1 MSHRMKFGVFLA
13 PFHKPGINPTL
24 ALEQDLEL
32 VQWLDRCGYDEAWC
46 GEHHSAGTEI
56 SASPEIFMAVAS
68 QRTKHIKLGSGVT
81 SVSYHNPLWVAER
94 IVQLDHLTR
103 GRVMLGLG
111 PGSLPSDGIMVGLSQ
126 TQTRP
131 LLEEGLDI
139 IMRLLT
145 TDEPVTFKNDRW
157 DLRDARLHLRPY
169 SNPLFDVAIPAV
181 ASPTGPKLAGRYGCG
196 LLSIGATTAAGFDAL
211 ALHWDVMEA
220 QAAHYK
226 TKVDRNKWRLVGM
239 VHCAETMD
247 QAYRDVEYGMA
258 HWFDYFQAVAAFP
271 QMAVPG
277 SNVKEMISLRQRV
290 RLRRHRHARH
300 GQQADR
306 PAVEAEQR
314 RLRRL
319 PDAGAQL
326 GQLRRHP
333 QELRPDRAPCLP
345 AVAGADEHAGRGRPR
360 PRRPARAGGHPQP
373 GGGSGHPAL
382 RGRNRRPRPLTAG
395 GQLWRLASGVPGAAA
410 PGTIR
415 IAIIGRCGYSEVWRG
430 RLPCTAAAQQRP
442 AAR

>member
-1 MSHRMKFGVFLA
+1 MNHRMRFGIFLA

-56 SASPEIFMAVAS
+56 SASPEIFIAVAS
-68 QRTKHIKLGSGVT
+68 QRTRHIRLGTGVV

-103 GRVMLGLG
+103 GRVMLGVG

-126 TQTRP
+126 ADTRR
-131 LLEEGLDI
+131 LLEEGLAVI
-139 IMRLLT
+139 VKLLRT
-145 TDEPVTFKNDRW
+145 EEPVTFKNERW

-169 SNPLFDVAIPAV
+169 SNPLFDLAVAAV
-181 ASPTGPKLAGRYGCG
+181 ASPTGPKLAGMHGTG

-220 QAAHYK
+220 QAAHHK
-226 TKVDRNKWRLVGM
+226 TRVDRSKWRLVGL

-277 SNVKEMISLRQRV
+277 SNVKEMISFVNESGFGAIGTPEMVNAQIQR
-290 RLRRHRHARH
+290 LWDQSKGGFGAYLMLAHNWADFDATRRSYELISRHVFPRWQGQMSTAAAAQRAR
-300 GQQADR
+300 AAR
-306 PAVEAEQR
+306 PELAAVHSAAVEAATKRYQ
-314 RLRRL
+314 
-319 PDAGAQL
+319 
-326 GQLRRHP
+326 
-333 QELRPDRAPCLP
+333 
-345 AVAGADEHAGRGRPR
+345 DEAA
-360 PRRPARAGGHPQP
+360 ARA
-373 GGGSGHPAL
+373 
-382 RGRNRRPRPLTAG
+382 R
-395 GQLWRLASGVPGAAA
+395 
-410 PGTIR
+410 
-415 IAIIGRCGYSEVWRG
+415 
-430 RLPCTAAAQQRP
+430 
-442 AAR
+442 